1 MEKEKKLG
9 PIYNGCSPLEL
20 PEEELNKIAKNFGF
34 EITEDGLQKIK
45 SPREKLTDLKAQ
57 LTSTDYQV
65 IKCYEYSLA
74 GLALPYDI
82 TALHEEREALRVQIR
97 ELEEE

>member
-1 MEKEKKLG
+1 MSKEKKLG
-9 PIYNGCSPLEL
+9 AIYNGCAPLDL
-20 PEEELNKIAKNFGF
+20 SEEQLKDLAPKFGF
-34 EITEDGLQKIK
+34 EITEEGIQKLRT
-45 SPREKLTDLKAQ
+45 PQMKLTDLKAQ

-82 TALHEEREALRVQIR
+82 ATLHEEREALRVQIR

>member
-1 MEKEKKLG
+1 MKKW
-9 PIYNGCSPLEL
+9 
-20 PEEELNKIAKNFGF
+20 
-34 EITEDGLQKIK
+34 LQKESKFSNEDISK
-45 SPREKLTDLKAQ
+45 FEKLTNIHFQITDNVSPKEKLTDLKTQ

>member
-1 MEKEKKLG
+1 MKLTLNNKKSILNDLSPEKKAEIERLIG
-9 PIYNGCSPLEL
+9 SIDHSTLSKKEQL
-20 PEEELNKIAKNFGF
+20 KN
-34 EITEDGLQKIK
+34 
-45 SPREKLTDLKAQ
+45 LKKQ